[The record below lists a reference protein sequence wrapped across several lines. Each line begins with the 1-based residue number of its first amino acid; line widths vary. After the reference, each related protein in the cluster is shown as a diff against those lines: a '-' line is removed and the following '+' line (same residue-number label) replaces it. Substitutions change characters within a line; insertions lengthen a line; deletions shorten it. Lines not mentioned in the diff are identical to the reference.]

1 MKKKLSIP
9 FEILLLFIAVLAF
22 YQIAFLLNSVKWDM
36 VVGYLPRRYFIGE
49 CLQNGIFPLWN
60 PYGEG
65 GYPIYANLISTWS
78 PLNMFTGALTG
89 YTNLTLHFFF
99 IVHVYMAGLGMFKLI
114 NHLVRHRKIAFIIGI
129 AYMLS
134 GIFIGNAQHINI
146 LSGSSW
152 LPWVMLFYY
161 RFYKD
166 SKIVNILWC
175 CIFLFLMVTDGYPAI
190 TIITGY
196 VLFILFIGFSVK
208 KWKNYG
214 LPALINWI
222 GANGILAIIII
233 SLSIGQILALKE
245 VAPYIS
251 RFNQVDAL
259 RAFNN
264 PFSIPSLLSFLFP
277 YATVNDYWL
286 FKTDTSMANAYLGL
300 LPLATIFSGIFLK
313 LPKKAWAFLI
323 IAVVALTIAV
333 GDALPFRALTYEY
346 LPMMDKFRYPSL
358 FRVFSVFAF
367 LVFAGFSFKALLN
380 QKHRIKHL
388 KFVLSALVILIFG
401 TGIFAATKIDFNVF
415 SLFNNAAK
423 STVYDR
429 IFTQSLIQLII
440 LALLIFTFSKKQI
453 NWKLII
459 LILFTDLFLAVQL
472 NMHSTGVSNKNPI
485 EWYKQIKK
493 HPEGFPVPSRK
504 PLIKQTNKL
513 FSFGPSWK
521 NGSIFRKEISLEG
534 YNPFLLNTYKKLDRS
549 KKIRQNTL
557 QNPIVYFAD
566 SIITYAEAENITL
579 KPNILV
585 VEEHSLQRFVNT
597 DFKTDYSYT
606 WQITSFSP
614 TKINI
619 VTETS
624 NPQLLVLQQANYPG
638 WQATIDGNSVEHFI
652 VNHHFMAIVLPSG
665 KHKVTFMF
673 EKNYVITAS
682 LISLTVFIILV
693 ILAIV
698 ISLRKQ
704 KLIVKTGI
712 TAAIIV
718 ISLIAVYNYF
728 NRPYNHTRNQFYKKA
743 AAQIKSWNKGHNQK
757 DFSYIFPVDNPSLI
771 KAHLDDSTKVVFSR
785 IYTEQDISELENNVH
800 LSEKNN
806 MIYFWSNTVNEESL
820 KAWLYF
826 HYPKVKKIRN
836 YEHGQLAWLTRSIK
850 HKTPKVLHIN
860 YEKGSLFW
868 NKHKSNVDSINT
880 FEGNYAFKIG
890 TKQKYGGGFELQL
903 GKHFNE
909 KHEFIAIKGVNHITQ
924 KAEGRAVLRFFSKNA
939 KKPIKTR
946 SIRLLNADTTRWY
959 THYIATKIPRAC
971 SKIHFF
977 YYKPNKTSGVLSVDD
992 CNVLFI
998 EDDFLKC
1005 GSIEK

>member
-1 MKKKLSIP
+1 MKKKITIP
-9 FEILLLFIAVLAF
+9 YELLLLIIAIIAF

-78 PLNMFTGALTG
+78 PLNMFTGVLTG
-89 YTNLTLHFFF
+89 YTNLTLHFYF
-99 IVHVYMAGLGMFKLI
+99 IVHVYIAGLGMFKLI
-114 NHLVRHRKIAFIIGI
+114 DMLIRHRKIAFIIGM

-152 LPWVMLFYY
+152 LPWVMLFYFK
-161 RFYKD
+161 FYKD
-166 SKIVNILWC
+166 SKPGNMLWC
-175 CIFLFLMVTDGYPAI
+175 CIFLFLMITDGYPAI

-208 KWKNYG
+208 KWKDYG
-214 LPALINWI
+214 LRALANWI
-222 GANGILAIIII
+222 GVNGILAIIII
-233 SLSIGQILALKE
+233 SLSIGQILTLKE
-245 VAPYIS
+245 VAPYIA
-251 RFNQVDAL
+251 RFNEVDAL

-264 PFSIPSLLSFLFP
+264 PFSIPSFLSFLFP
-277 YATVNDYWL
+277 YATVNDYWF

-313 LPKKAWAFLI
+313 LPKKAWLFLI
-323 IAVVALTIAV
+323 IAAVALAIAV

-346 LPMMDKFRYPSL
+346 LPMMNKFRYPSL

-367 LVFAGFSFKALLN
+367 LIFAGFSLKALLN
-380 QKHRIKHL
+380 QKRKIKLLRI
-388 KFVLSALVILIFG
+388 VLSTLVILIFG
-401 TGIFAATKIDFNVF
+401 AGIFAATRIDFNAF
-415 SLFNNAAK
+415 SLFDSASK
-423 STVYDR
+423 STIYDR

-440 LALLIFTFSKKQI
+440 LTLLIFTFSKKQVS
-453 NWKLII
+453 WQLII
-459 LILFTDLFLAVQL
+459 LILFADLFLALQL

-485 EWYKQIKK
+485 EWYQQIKK

-521 NGSIFRKEISLEG
+521 NGSIFRKEVSLEG

-566 SIITYAEAENITL
+566 SITSYAQAANITL
-579 KPNILV
+579 KPNILA
-585 VEEHSLQRFVNT
+585 VEKTLLQRFENE
-597 DFKTDYSYT
+597 DFKTHYSDT

-614 TKINI
+614 TKIEI
-619 VTETS
+619 ETRTT

-638 WQATIDGNSVEHFI
+638 WQATIDGNSVEQFK
-652 VNHHFMAIVLPSG
+652 VNHHFIAIILPTG
-665 KHKVTFMF
+665 THKVLFKF
-673 EKNYVITAS
+673 EKNYVIVAS
-682 LISLTVFIILV
+682 LVSLIVFLILV
-693 ILAIV
+693 ILAI
-698 ISLRKQ
+698 ILSLRKQ

-712 TAAIIV
+712 TAVIIV
-718 ISLIAVYNYF
+718 ICLIAVYNYF
-728 NRPYNHTRNQFYKKA
+728 NQPYNHTRKQFYKEA
-743 AAQIKSWNKGHNQK
+743 AAQIKSWKKGHSPK

-771 KAHLDDSTKVVFSR
+771 KAELGDSTKVVFSR
-785 IYTEQDISELENNVH
+785 IYTEQDISKLENSVH

-806 MIYFWSNTVNEESL
+806 LIYFWSNMVNEESL

-826 HYPKVKKIRN
+826 HYPKVKKLKN
-836 YEHGQLAWLTRSIK
+836 YEHGQLAWLTRSKK
-850 HKTPKVLHIN
+850 HKTSKVLHIN
-860 YEKGSLFW
+860 YEKGSLFR

-909 KHEFIAIKGVNHITQ
+909 KHVFIAIKGVNHITQ
-924 KAEGRAVLRFFSKNA
+924 KAEGRAVLRFFSKNS

-946 SIRLLNADTTRWY
+946 SIRLPNADTTRWHA
-959 THYIATKIPRAC
+959 HYIAAKIPQAC

-977 YYKPNKTSGVLSVDD
+977 YYKPNKTSGVLSVDN

>member
-114 NHLVRHRKIAFIIGI
+114 NHLIRHRKIAFIIGI

-152 LPWVMLFYY
+152 LPWVMLFYF

-166 SKIVNILWC
+166 SRIVNILWC

-196 VLFILFIGFSVK
+196 VLLILFIGFSVK

-214 LPALINWI
+214 LPALTNWI
-222 GANGILAIIII
+222 GANGIFAIIII

-264 PFSIPSLLSFLFP
+264 PFSIPSFLSFLFP

-358 FRVFSVFAF
+358 FRVCSVFAF
-367 LVFAGFSFKALLN
+367 LIFAGFSFKALLN
-380 QKHRIKHL
+380 QKHKIKLLRIA
-388 KFVLSALVILIFG
+388 LSTLVILILG
-401 TGIFAATKIDFNVF
+401 AGIFAATKIDFNTF
-415 SLFNNAAK
+415 SLFNNASK

-440 LALLIFTFSKKQI
+440 LALLIFTFSKMQI

-521 NGSIFRKEISLEG
+521 NGSIFRKEVSLEG

-566 SIITYAEAENITL
+566 SIITYAEAEDITL

-585 VEEHSLQRFVNT
+585 VEEHSLQRFVNI
-597 DFKTDYSYT
+597 DFKTDYSDT

-638 WQATIDGNSVEHFI
+638 WQARIDGNSVEHFI

-673 EKNYVITAS
+673 EKNYVIAAS

-698 ISLRKQ
+698 ISFRKHN
-704 KLIVKTGI
+704 LIVRTGA
-712 TAAIIV
+712 TVAILV
-718 ISLIAVYNYF
+718 LSLIAVYNYF

-743 AAQIKSWNKGHNQK
+743 AAQIKSWKKGHNQK

-771 KAHLDDSTKVVFSR
+771 QAEPGDSAKKVFSR
-785 IYTEQDISELENNVH
+785 IYTEQDISGLENCIYT
-800 LSEKNN
+800 SEKNN
-806 MIYFWSNTVNEESL
+806 LVYFWSNTVNEEEL
-820 KAWLYF
+820 KGWLYF
-826 HYPKVKKIRN
+826 HYPEVKKLKN
-836 YEHGQLAWLTRSIK
+836 YQNGQLAWLTRNKRHNNQKLIQ
-850 HKTPKVLHIN
+850 IN
-860 YEKGSLFW
+860 YEKSSLFW
-868 NKHKSNVDSINT
+868 HKHKNSIDSIQT
-880 FEGNYAFKIG
+880 LEGKYAYKIG
-890 TKQKYGGGFELQL
+890 QTQKYGGGFELKL
-903 GKHFNE
+903 DTHFKE
-909 KHEFIAIKGVNHITQ
+909 KHEFVAIKGFNHLMQQT
-924 KAEGRAVLRFFSKNA
+924 EGRAVLRFFGQNE
-939 KKPIKTR
+939 KKPIKTK
-946 SIRLLNADTTRWY
+946 SIKLPTADSGTWRA
-959 THYIATKIPRAC
+959 HYIATKIPAGC
-971 SKIHFF
+971 TKIHYF
-977 YYKPNKTSGVLSVDD
+977 YYKPDKNSGVLLIDN
-992 CNVLFI
+992 CNVLLI
-998 EDDFLKC
+998 ENDFLNC
-1005 GSIEK
+1005 GSIE